1 MSRNIVEK
9 ASQSLMVLL
18 PPFAF
23 SKSFILLRVTLEPE
37 PILGTLGEDG
47 GNTP

>member
-23 SKSFILLRVTLEPE
+23 SKSFILLRVEPE